1 MDYITRKVCDW
12 VVLELNLLKGDNR
25 TYEKALKCNFDYD
38 FGKDKE
44 RPIRIAAYPDPCKD
58 F

>member
-1 MDYITRKVCDW
+1 MDHKTRKVCDW

-25 TYEKALKCNFDYD
+25 TKSKALKCNFDYNFD
-38 FGKDKE
+38 QEKE
-44 RPIRIAAYPDPCKD
+44 KMIKIAGYPDPRKD